1 MALKGTLRDFGIEN
15 IFQLIQQQQKA
26 GVLLM
31 KDKETEVRVLF
42 DAGKIVGAESTGSKQ
57 QKEPLG
63 VLLVRAGL
71 VKPEKLE
78 AALATQQKTLR
89 KLGDILIQ
97 DGAIS
102 RDDLKSFLSLQT
114 RETINRLFR
123 WRAGEYEF
131 IPQPVKYDADVAT
144 PLNPEHLLMDGF
156 RMIDE
161 WPAVQKKIGGLESIP
176 GVPKGVAEIVVR
188 KDKAAAGGDEEEEE
202 EEDDDEGGDDDIDAA
217 FSAFE
222 EGEKKPE
229 KPKAQ
234 KIKLTRTQ
242 TIVFDLVD
250 GQRTVQDIVDRS
262 LLGEFNTCNALA
274 GLMDKGAVAIVGRK
288 KIESAGRIPVVER
301 ERGQTLQLVGGMFL
315 SLAVLVVS
323 AAAIVVLFLGAGAA
337 VSVRATKTSST
348 GTAQDAL
355 SVHRAN
361 RAARAAEVFFL
372 RNGRWPKD
380 LAETAAAGLLSPDDL
395 VDARGKPLAYSPPGK
410 GETAALVRRV
420 P

>member
-1 MALKGTLRDFGIEN
+1 MALKGTLKDFGIEN

-26 GVLLM
+26 GILLM

-131 IPQPVKYDADVAT
+131 IPQAVKYDADVAT

-188 KDKAAAGGDEEEEE
+188 KETAGGDDEEEE
-202 EEDDDEGGDDDIDAA
+202 EEDDDEGDDDLDAA

-229 KPKAQ
+229 KPKPQ
-234 KIKLTRTQ
+234 RIKLTRGQ

-288 KIESAGRIPVVER
+288 KIASTGRIPVVER
-301 ERGQTLQLVGGMFL
+301 ESGQTLQLVGGLFL

-323 AAAIVVLFLGAGAA
+323 AAAVVVLFLGAGAA
-337 VSVRATKTSST
+337 VSVRATKTSSS
-348 GTAQDAL
+348 GTMEDAL

-361 RAARAAEVFFL
+361 RAAHAAEVFFL
-372 RNGRWPKD
+372 RHGRWPKD

-395 VDARGKPLAYSPPGK
+395 VDARGKPLAYTAPAD
-410 GETAALVRRV
+410 GETAALVRRA